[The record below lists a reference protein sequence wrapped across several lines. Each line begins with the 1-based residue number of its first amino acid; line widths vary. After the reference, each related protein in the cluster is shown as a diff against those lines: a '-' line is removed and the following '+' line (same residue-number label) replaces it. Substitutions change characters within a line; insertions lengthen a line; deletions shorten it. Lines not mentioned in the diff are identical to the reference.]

1 MGNPCATVPGN
12 YTNTSPCP
20 PVSHSPPSGS
30 WEGHLCVGMA
40 DPERQGWGGLEEGQ
54 MHLSGRPA
62 GGLGGRAVVASPDS
76 QAHSAL
82 SSVLALSSSHP
93 TSFQGAGS
101 VLGELSLCSL
111 LSIPPS
117 ALWAPER
124 PGCLGHREC
133 GGEGLVLRPVCV
145 SLWARRR
152 EGTRG
157 HVVMVAPVPDTE
169 VPAGQAVERASG
181 GVTKSVCALSA

>member
-1 MGNPCATVPGN
+1 
-12 YTNTSPCP
+12 
-20 PVSHSPPSGS
+20 
-30 WEGHLCVGMA
+30 
-40 DPERQGWGGLEEGQ
+40 

-76 QAHSAL
+76 QAHLAL

-133 GGEGLVLRPVCV
+133 
-145 SLWARRR
+145 
-152 EGTRG
+152 RG
-157 HVVMVAPVPDTE
+157 
-169 VPAGQAVERASG
+169 G
-181 GVTKSVCALSA
+181 GVSPATCLCLTVGQEEGGDTGPCSHGSPCP